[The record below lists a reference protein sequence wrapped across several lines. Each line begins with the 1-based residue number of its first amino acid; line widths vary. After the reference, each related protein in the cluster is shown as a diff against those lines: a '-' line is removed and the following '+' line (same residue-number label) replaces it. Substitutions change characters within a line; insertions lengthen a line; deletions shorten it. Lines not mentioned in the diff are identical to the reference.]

1 MREDDRCLS
10 ILPSPSCPPINHDS
24 DLPRSRAVRY
34 SVLLDC
40 RYGGRYCRRARP
52 AECVWTTFN
61 APSFPRTGYTEF
73 SGTWGHLGSSQLLVP
88 PQRSKRIYEVKFQ
101 SDDTPTSTVPPWNL
115 GTTNRT
121 SRHWR
126 SVHRCERVAL
136 YGGLDGGE

>member
-1 MREDDRCLS
+1 MVAD
-10 ILPSPSCPPINHDS
+10 IV
-24 DLPRSRAVRY
+24 AVRGQR
-34 SVLLDC
+34 SA
-40 RYGGRYCRRARP
+40 YGSHSTRRLSRIL
-52 AECVWTTFN
+52 
-61 APSFPRTGYTEF
+61 GYTEF
-73 SGTWGHLGSSQLLVP
+73 SGTWGRLGSSRPLVP